1 MFIIGYYDNQGK
13 CIVESY
19 TTSKDFAIKY
29 CTVKNL
35 TYENRDYF
43 YKEVFKAF
51 ECSDWYEIVVSG
63 YIYDD
68 IFKVDV
74 ESSEGDSYTRV
85 EQNGRYL
92 KYHHVCQCKIKEDY
106 INELEIAKN
115 KFIVIR
121 RVLQWNTI
129 IYV

>member
-1 MFIIGYYDNQGK
+1 MFIIGYHDNQGK
-13 CIVESY
+13 CVVESY
-19 TTSKDFAIKY
+19 ATIKDFAIRY

-43 YKEVFKAF
+43 YKEIPKAF
-51 ECSDWYEIVVSG
+51 EYDDWFEIIVSG

-74 ESSEGDSYTRV
+74 ESAEGDSYTRV

-92 KYHHVCQCKIKEDY
+92 KYHHVCKCKTEESY
-106 INELEIAKN
+106 INELKYAKN
-115 KFIVIR
+115 KFISIRGVI
-121 RVLQWNTI
+121 Q
-129 IYV
+129 